1 MFSLTSVLNCNGI
14 AMEVFF
20 LFFFSLHFIINL
32 TKLWLVWHYRTILK
46 TCTLSM
52 NINFI
57 CTHFETGTKSLS
69 HACFFSC
76 FFFIFTYNVH
86 IFYIYFNYL
95 CSDEKVILLKF
106 ESEVPKFSLSCFIFR
121 FCFHFLVLIVKCT
134 RRYLY
139 RPNINK
145 S

>member
-1 MFSLTSVLNCNGI
+1 MFSLTSVLNCNGGLFFS
-14 AMEVFF
+14 FF
-20 LFFFSLHFIINL
+20 LHFTINL

-46 TCTLSM
+46 HMYLVHEYKFHLYSFRNRNEKFVTCL
-52 NINFI
+52 
-57 CTHFETGTKSLS
+57 L
-69 HACFFSC
+69 FSC

-121 FCFHFLVLIVKCT
+121 FCFHFSVLIVKCT